1 MTAQIAIK
9 LFGDD
14 LEELRKQAEEIKAAI
29 ADIPGIATPVVEQQQ
44 PTPQIRI
51 ELKHDM
57 LAHYGITSSFVNNFV
72 ETALHGR
79 EVSTMVQGQRT
90 FDIVLRLQEDQRTDL
105 SNLHRLPLELPDGR
119 RVPLGTVAK
128 VYEAAGPNTINRED
142 GRRRIVVRV
151 NTRGRDV
158 GSAVTDIK
166 A

>member
-1 MTAQIAIK
+1 MCIRDRVNTTEFVVSLNTESGLSRQELIQQLDEAVSHVPGVQTEVEQPIAHLISHMLSGVTAQIAIK

-79 EVSTMVQGQRT
+79 EAVSYTHLT
-90 FDIVLRLQEDQRTDL
+90 
-105 SNLHRLPLELPDGR
+105 LP
-119 RVPLGTVAK
+119 
-128 VYEAAGPNTINRED
+128 TIYS
-142 GRRRIVVRV
+142 V
-151 NTRGRDV
+151 
-158 GSAVTDIK
+158 
-166 A
+166 